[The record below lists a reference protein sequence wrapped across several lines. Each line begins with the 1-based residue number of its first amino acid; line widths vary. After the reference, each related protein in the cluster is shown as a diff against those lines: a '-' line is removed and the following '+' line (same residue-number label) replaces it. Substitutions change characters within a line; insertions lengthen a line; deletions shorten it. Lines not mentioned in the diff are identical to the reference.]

1 MSRIVLLFLLSVT
14 LLGEL
19 SAQCG
24 TRYNSR
30 YFNSIQ
36 VFRDVEYSLNAP
48 ALIGATITTETTIN
62 KDLVMDIF
70 MPPVSDTVSQR
81 PVVVLAHGG
90 GFINVAFMGGT
101 VLVGTMKNEDI
112 QALADTLAH
121 WGFVTASIEY
131 RLGFN
136 ILSPSSLKRAV
147 WRGAQ
152 DMSAAIRFFRKNA
165 AWFNIDPDRVFA
177 GGSSAGAFCALHST
191 FVDHTERLAETYEL
205 VPLLKKDLGALHSRP
220 VVELTSFNPFSG
232 TSVLGDDVDSIP
244 QGIPSYWGAIA
255 DLGFI
260 AHGNNKAPVVLFHG
274 TNDLIVNYKSGKPF
288 SGIVLTA
295 PNTHGTYLMDSLMNV
310 MNMPHN
316 AYFAPGE
323 GHEYWGA
330 LNGDWLP
337 SGPNAYWPSIIE
349 KTTDYLYEIM
359 RPASPTINGPDSV
372 LPTTNYTY
380 SIVNPNPNYNYC
392 WEVTG
397 GVIVSPVVNAATVEV
412 EFFNTTIQGFVAAR
426 AVDAAQ
432 VASGSAL
439 KYSVVN
445 TSVGVD
451 RISNATIGV
460 QIQPNPASAY
470 CQVLIKIEKEAVKV
484 DWRQGSSIQL
494 FNALGQNVLTKSIEL
509 SVGNNEERLD
519 LRNIP
524 TGVYRIL
531 VRTERSHVV
540 QTLVVY

>member
-1 MSRIVLLFLLSVT
+1 MSKIVLLLLLSIT

-24 TRYNSR
+24 TRYKSR
-30 YFNSIQ
+30 YFNNIQ
-36 VFRDVEYSLNAP
+36 IFRDVEYSLDAP
-48 ALIGATITTETTIN
+48 ALIGATLTTETTID

-70 MPPVSDTVSQR
+70 MPPVTDTVTKR

-101 VLVGTMKNEDI
+101 VLVGTMKNEDV

-147 WRGAQ
+147 WRGSQ

-177 GGSSAGAFCALHST
+177 GGSSAGAFCAIHST
-191 FVDHTERLAETYEL
+191 FVDYTERLPESYEL
-205 VPLLKKDLGALHSRP
+205 VPILKKDLGPLHSRP

-232 TSVLGDDVDSIP
+232 TSVLGNDVDSIP
-244 QGIPSYWGAIA
+244 QGVPAYWGAIA
-255 DLGFI
+255 DLGFM
-260 AHGNNKAPVVLFHG
+260 AHGNNKAPMVMFHG
-274 TNDLIVNYKSGKPF
+274 TNDLIVNYKCAKPF

-295 PNTHGTYLMDSLMNV
+295 PNTCGTYVMDSLMNTL
-310 MNMPHN
+310 NMPHN
-316 AYFAPGE
+316 TYFASGE

-337 SGPNAYWPSIIE
+337 SGPNAYWLDIIQ
-349 KTTDYLYEIM
+349 KTSDYLYDIM
-359 RPASPTINGPDSV
+359 RPALPTVNGPDSV

-380 SIVNPNPNYNYC
+380 SIANPNPNHKYC

-397 GVIVSPVVNAATVEV
+397 GVVVSPMINAASVEV
-412 EFFNTTIQGFVAAR
+412 EFFNTTTHAYVSAR
-426 AVDAAQ
+426 AVDAAE
-432 VASGSAL
+432 VVSESAL
-439 KYSVVN
+439 KYTVVSTNVSVDKLAN
-445 TSVGVD
+445 TS
-451 RISNATIGV
+451 IGI
-460 QIQPNPASAY
+460 QIQPNPAQEF
-470 CQVLIKIEKEAVKV
+470 CQLLINSKKEERAT
-484 DWRQGSSIQL
+484 IQL
-494 FNALGQNVLTKSIEL
+494 FNSLGQNVLSQNIKL
-509 SVGNNEERLD
+509 SAGSTEQQLD
-519 LRNIP
+519 LKDLP
-524 TGVYRIL
+524 VGVYRVL
-531 VRTERSHVV
+531 VATESNRVI
-540 QTLVVY
+540 QTLMLY

>member
-1 MSRIVLLFLLSVT
+1 MSKIVLLFLLSVT

-24 TRYNSR
+24 TRYTSR

-36 VFRDVEYSLNAP
+36 VFRDVEYSLDAP
-48 ALIGATITTETTIN
+48 ALIAASLTTETTID

-70 MPPVSDTVSQR
+70 MPPVTDTVTKR

-177 GGSSAGAFCALHST
+177 GGSSAGAFCAIHSA
-191 FVDHTERLAETYEL
+191 FVDHTERLPESYEL
-205 VPLLKKDLGALHSRP
+205 VPVLKKDLGPLHSRP
-220 VVELTSFNPFSG
+220 VVELTSFNPFAG

-244 QGIPSYWGAIA
+244 QGLSSYWGAIA

-260 AHGNNKAPVVLFHG
+260 AHGNNKAPMLMFHG
-274 TNDLIVNYKSGKPF
+274 TNDLIVNYKCAKPF

-295 PNTHGTYLMDSLMNV
+295 PNTCGSYEMDSLMTA

-316 AYFAPGE
+316 AYFASGE

-330 LNGDWLP
+330 LNGDWLA
-337 SGPNAYWPSIIE
+337 SGPNAYWPDIIQ
-349 KTTDYLYEIM
+349 KTTDYLYNIM
-359 RPASPTINGPDSV
+359 RPALPTVYGPDSV

-380 SIVNPNPNYNYC
+380 SIVNPNPNYTYC

-397 GVIVSPVVNAATVEV
+397 GVVVSPVVNGATVEV
-412 EFFNTTIQGFVAAR
+412 EFFNTTTQGYVGAR
-426 AVDAAQ
+426 AVDAAE
-432 VASGSAL
+432 VASGTAL
-439 KYSVVN
+439 KYSVVRTN
-445 TSVGVD
+445 VSVD
-451 RISNATIGV
+451 KIANATIGV
-460 QIQPNPASAY
+460 QVQPNPAREY
-470 CQVLIKIEKEAVKV
+470 CQLLINSEKEAI
-484 DWRQGSSIQL
+484 GHIQL
-494 FNALGQNVLTKSIEL
+494 FNTLGQNVLTQSIEL
-509 SVGNNEERLD
+509 SVGNTEQRLD
-519 LRNIP
+519 IKDLP
-524 TGVYRIL
+524 VGVYRIL
-531 VRTERSHVV
+531 ISTERNRVV
-540 QTLVVY
+540 ETLMVY

>member
-1 MSRIVLLFLLSVT
+1 MSKIILLFLWSLI

-36 VFRDVEYSLNAP
+36 IFRDVEYSLDAP
-48 ALIGATITTETTIN
+48 ALIAASITTETTIN

-70 MPPVSDTVSQR
+70 MPPASDTVSQR

-101 VLVGTMKNEDI
+101 VLVGTMKNEDV

-152 DMSAAIRFFRKNA
+152 DMSAAVRFFRKNA
-165 AWFNIDPDRVFA
+165 AWFNIDPDRVFT

-191 FVDHTERLAETYEL
+191 FVDYTERLPESYEL
-205 VPLLKKDLGALHSRP
+205 VPILKKDLGALHSRP
-220 VVELTSFNPFSG
+220 VVELTSFNPFVG

-244 QGIPSYWGAIA
+244 QGIASYWGAIA
-255 DLGFI
+255 ELDFI

-274 TNDLIVNYKSGKPF
+274 TNDLIVNHKCAKPF

-295 PNTHGTYLMDSLMNV
+295 PNTCGTHVIDSLMNAS
-310 MNMPHN
+310 NMPHN
-316 AYFAPGE
+316 TYLASGE

-330 LNGDWLP
+330 LNGDWMA
-337 SGPNAYWPSIIE
+337 SGPNAYWPDIIQ
-349 KTTDYLYEIM
+349 KTTDYLYDIM
-359 RPASPTINGPDSV
+359 RPALPAIHGPDSV

-380 SIVNPNPNYNYC
+380 SIVNPNPNYKYC

-397 GVIVSPVVNAATVEV
+397 GVVVSPIVNGATVEV
-412 EFFNTTIQGFVAAR
+412 EFFNTTTQGYVAAR
-426 AVDAAQ
+426 AVDAAA

-439 KYSVVN
+439 KYSVVSTNVSVDKLSN
-445 TSVGVD
+445 T
-451 RISNATIGV
+451 TIGLHV
-460 QIQPNPASAY
+460 QPNPASNY
-470 CQVLIKIEKEAVKV
+470 CQLLIHSEKQAE
-484 DWRQGSSIQL
+484 SSIQL
-494 FNALGQNVLTKSIEL
+494 FNALGQNVLTKNVAL
-509 SVGNNEERLD
+509 SAGKTEESLNIKD
-519 LRNIP
+519 LP
-524 TGVYRIL
+524 KGVYRVL
-531 VRTERSHVV
+531 VRTERSRVV
-540 QTLVVY
+540 ETLMVY